1 MSKENDLIEQKVRD
15 FVSQQTMFTS
25 VDIANAIKT
34 DGIWINN
41 STVASWLRNN
51 FDIVNQSTGDNY
63 CIKLIDVANNTHRA
77 YLYYPFFCTPDSY
90 ANKDAVAITPD
101 QFYVLH
107 SYKYTDSQA
116 QPDGPSVQSTTSINV
131 SQPSQTTTTSVQ
143 KVVSIDPRTL
153 VGKAQ
158 GRIRIPGAI
167 IKALGLLPGDV
178 VALSDKINIP
188 NLSKNITVQNDYR
201 VSIPRSILSLGNG
214 PVRMALRDGKL
225 KIEKV

>member
-1 MSKENDLIEQKVRD
+1 MSRENDLIEQKVRD
-15 FVSQQTMFTS
+15 FISQQTMFTS
-25 VDIANAIKT
+25 VDIANSIKT

-41 STVASWLRNN
+41 SIVASWLRNN
-51 FDIVNQSTGDNY
+51 FENINQSTGDNY
-63 CIKLIDVANNTHRA
+63 DSKIIDVANNTHRA
-77 YLYYPFFCTPDSY
+77 FLYFPFFCTPDSY
-90 ANKDAVAITPD
+90 SNTDAVAITPD

-107 SYKYTDSQA
+107 DYKYTDPQA
-116 QPDGPSVQSTTSINV
+116 QPDGPSVQSTTTTTNV
-131 SQPSQTTTTSVQ
+131 PQPSQKTTNVQ

-167 IKALGLLPGDV
+167 IKALGLSPGDI
-178 VALSDKINIP
+178 VASSDKVNIP
-188 NLSKNITVQNDYR
+188 NLSKKITVQSDYR